1 MNITE
6 FLNND
11 YNDAALYML
20 YRNTPGY
27 VDGLK
32 NGARKAIYTVKK
44 LGLKTPV
51 KVTAF
56 GGKVTDTAAYLHGD
70 SGIQGATVTMAANYC
85 GANNLPTLEGVGSF
99 GTRFSNAASAARYIF
114 VKPADYFDLLF
125 RKEDDCNLEYQE
137 FEGQEIE
144 PAFYVPTLPLLLLN
158 GSEGIGVG
166 FANDFYPRSV
176 ENVIKLTKAAIAGKN
191 LKSEWFVPA
200 WHGFRGSVEKV
211 EDAWIVKGIAEL
223 DGKKLT
229 ITELPIAWELKPYT
243 KLLDK
248 LKEEK
253 LIARYNDYSED
264 DTFKFDIWLTE
275 EELAKGKAQ
284 IWKDLGLVKSMTE
297 NYTVFD
303 ESNEVKD
310 DYTDVKD
317 IFKDYY
323 KIKIK
328 YMKLR
333 IKSETARLTTEEN
346 ALKETYKFIQ
356 EVIKGTIVLKNKKKA
371 EAEAELKAKG
381 YTIIDKLLAM
391 PLYSLTIDKAKEIE
405 KKWKDKI
412 KELEAMKA
420 ATPESLW
427 LKDIEELE
435 AELKKTGV
443 LGNGNKVSK

>member
-1 MNITE
+1 M
-6 FLNND
+6 
-11 YNDAALYML
+11 
-20 YRNTPGY
+20 
-27 VDGLK
+27 
-32 NGARKAIYTVKK
+32 
-44 LGLKTPV
+44 
-51 KVTAF
+51 
-56 GGKVTDTAAYLHGD
+56 
-70 SGIQGATVTMAANYC
+70 
-85 GANNLPTLEGVGSF
+85 
-99 GTRFSNAASAARYIF
+99 
-114 VKPADYFDLLF
+114 
-125 RKEDDCNLEYQE
+125 
-137 FEGQEIE
+137 
-144 PAFYVPTLPLLLLN
+144 
-158 GSEGIGVG
+158 
-166 FANDFYPRSV
+166 
-176 ENVIKLTKAAIAGKN
+176 
-191 LKSEWFVPA
+191 
-200 WHGFRGSVEKV
+200 
-211 EDAWIVKGIAEL
+211 
-223 DGKKLT
+223 
-229 ITELPIAWELKPYT
+229 
-243 KLLDK
+243 LDK

-303 ESNEVKD
+303 ENNEVKD

-371 EAEAELKAKG
+371 EAEAELKAKS

-443 LGNGNKVSK
+443 LGNGSKVSK